1 MFFLFSSILKKIV
14 FLAIAF
20 ALQTNLVKPN
30 ALAIDR
36 ISSIIDKIEKQQNS
50 GTQAKNNKNAN
61 NDNKKNPIKE
71 KYAGMVGDKS
81 LGKGLN
87 LELIF
92 EQRGTDEGLLVI
104 NGNGVGDDKRVKTFL
119 ASIPAEQQEE
129 LRKNNL
135 PVLKNKF
142 YIDVYFNTTNEKNNV
157 VNFTYQMP
165 KEVRLKYGQQQF
177 GYRIAIEFFE
187 DVNIAHQYKKNNE
200 IAIKFRKKLLNNNIT
215 SQNKNEKNN
224 IIQNE
229 RILKHVSSNAT
240 FNTIAI
246 KHKKPIIVAIDAG
259 HGGIDCGAMG
269 KRKTAEKTLTLM
281 YAKRLKEVLI
291 SKGFK
296 VVMIRDTDKTVPLI
310 KRVQTAKN
318 ANADIFLS
326 LHMDAHTNTKIS
338 GTTVYRLSNLD
349 QSHPDWDRF
358 HNKSY
363 LPDVY
368 ANINNSNVLDILIGL
383 THQTI
388 AEKSSILVDNILL
401 SMKNNGFCKI
411 CRHGQRSLAVLR
423 GLDMVSVLIE
433 IGYITNPEE
442 EKKLLSASHVEQF
455 AKNIANTIEKTF
467 FVEEKSSKTSSKT
480 TTNTNRAITTSTTQK
495 TKTTVAKQ
503 ANSNEKKQNQQQ
515 KNSQQNKQKQE
526 VQQQTTTKITGSKK

>member
-14 FLAIAF
+14 FLAIAIV
-20 ALQTNLVKPN
+20 LQIDIVKPN
-30 ALAIDR
+30 AFAVDQ
-36 ISSIIDKIEKQQNS
+36 ISILIDKIEKQQNS
-50 GTQAKNNKNAN
+50 RIQTKNNKDVSV
-61 NDNKKNPIKE
+61 DNKKNSIKE

-92 EQRGTDEGLLVI
+92 EQRDTDEGLLVI

-119 ASIPAEQQEE
+119 ASIPIEQQEE
-129 LRKNNL
+129 FKKSGL
-135 PVLKNKF
+135 PILKNKF
-142 YIDVYFNTTNEKNNV
+142 YIDVYFNATNEKNNI

-187 DVNIAHQYKKNNE
+187 DVNIVHQYRKNNE
-200 IAIKFRKKLLNNNIT
+200 IAIKFRKKLINT
-215 SQNKNEKNN
+215 AQQNKNEKNN
-224 IIQNE
+224 IIPNE
-229 RILKHVSSNAT
+229 RVLKNVSSNAT
-240 FNTIAI
+240 FNTITI
-246 KHKKPIIVAIDAG
+246 KHKKPIVVAIDAG
-259 HGGIDCGAMG
+259 HGGIDCGAIG

-281 YAKRLKEVLI
+281 YAKRLKEILT

-310 KRVQTAKN
+310 KRVQIAKN

-326 LHMDAHTNTKIS
+326 LHMDAHTNKQIS

-349 QSHPDWDRF
+349 QNHPDWDRF

-368 ANINNSNVLDILIGL
+368 ADISNSNVLDILIGL

-401 SMKNNGFCKI
+401 NMKNNGFCKI

-442 EKKLLSASHVEQF
+442 EKKLLSASHIEQF
-455 AKNIANTIEKTF
+455 AKNISDTIERTF
-467 FVEEKSSKTSSKT
+467 LIEDNSVKKNTNNIA
-480 TTNTNRAITTSTTQK
+480 TTNINKKPTNNVSMTQK
-495 TKTTVAKQ
+495 TKTTVVKQ
-503 ANSNEKKQNQQQ
+503 ANNNQKTQAQQQ
-515 KNSQQNKQKQE
+515 KQQNKPK
-526 VQQQTTTKITGSKK
+526 QQTTTKSTGSKK